1 MPLTKE
7 YVYKNAKLYKISAFS
22 TLYKNG
28 DKLYKL
34 FDKVFGLDLESMEY
48 KQSLYDSV
56 SPTIILPK
64 DLIIDN
70 EKICGYEQKYIRSY
84 SLKKCIYKNIPF
96 ERKRD
101 IINSLS
107 NALKEINQFLIVGDI
122 NLDNIL
128 IPRNKLDNKGYLID
142 FDFSKKLDSIN
153 ITPSLYLIK
162 DCQNQTIN
170 DNLNTDK
177 IKLFICILSFL
188 YGYNFEY
195 DVNHYASIPT
205 LYYILGEL
213 ESLGNN
219 EIIMEYTEYLCK
231 CIEDKSPI
239 EEYFNVPINYN
250 LEKEIKLG
258 RRLISKKTN

>member
-1 MPLTKE
+1 MSLTKD
-7 YVYKNAKLYKISAFS
+7 YVYKNAKLYKTSTFS

-28 DKLYKL
+28 DRLYKL
-34 FDKVFGLDLESMEY
+34 FDKVFGIDLESIEY
-48 KQSLYDSV
+48 KQSLYDFV

-70 EKICGYEQKYIRSY
+70 EKTCGYEQKYLWSY
-84 SLKKCIYKNIPF
+84 SLEKCIYKNIPF

-122 NLDNIL
+122 NLENIL

-142 FDFSKKLDSIN
+142 FDFSKKLDSSR
-153 ITPSLYLIK
+153 ITSSLYLIK
-162 DCQNQTIN
+162 DCQSQTIN
-170 DNLNTDK
+170 DSLNTDK

-195 DVNHYASIPT
+195 DVAHYTSIPT
-205 LYYILGEL
+205 LHYILGEL
-213 ESLGNN
+213 ESLENN
-219 EIIMEYTEYLCK
+219 GIIMEYTEYLCK
-231 CIEDKSPI
+231 CIENKSPI
-239 EEYFNVPINYN
+239 EEYFHIPINYN
-250 LEKEIKLG
+250 LEKEIEIGRKL
-258 RRLISKKTN
+258 IKKR